1 MKAEINWNFTQ
12 SLPKDTAEEKH
23 LRLLSEELYIQ
34 SICPAIGA
42 HIKTQVAA
50 LPAPQ
55 VLEIGTGIGLSAL
68 KMVSVNRKAH
78 ITTIEVNPDFYNRA
92 KNNLTNYSS
101 CLRFINSNALEV
113 IPRMNRNMYDL
124 VLIDA
129 NPRDVLNYFELA
141 LGVVKS
147 GGAIL
152 VPHALWQG
160 KVASPVY
167 KDEPE
172 ISFRALIHEVVN
184 SETFVSCLSPIG
196 DGILTVT
203 KPK

>member
-12 SLPKDTAEEKH
+12 SLPKDTEEEKH

-78 ITTIEVNPDFYNRA
+78 ITTIEVNPDFYNREQYPHCTQHP
-92 KNNLTNYSS
+92 KEP
-101 CLRFINSNALEV
+101 LEH
-113 IPRMNRNMYDL
+113 RTDL
-124 VLIDA
+124 QRQL
-129 NPRDVLNYFELA
+129 
-141 LGVVKS
+141 
-147 GGAIL
+147 
-152 VPHALWQG
+152 
-160 KVASPVY
+160 
-167 KDEPE
+167 
-172 ISFRALIHEVVN
+172 
-184 SETFVSCLSPIG
+184 
-196 DGILTVT
+196 
-203 KPK
+203 